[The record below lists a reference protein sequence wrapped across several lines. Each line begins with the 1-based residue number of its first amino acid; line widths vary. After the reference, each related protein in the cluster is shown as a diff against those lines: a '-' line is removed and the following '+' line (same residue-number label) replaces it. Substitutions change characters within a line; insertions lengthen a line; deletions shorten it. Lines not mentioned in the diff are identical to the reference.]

1 MEGAPKSKFT
11 RMARVLPNNEKSF
24 ALMKEEEAKEAAERE
39 KEQGFSVCFN
49 YLTSSLLVRHIM
61 LHDWCKLGF
70 KIYLAKSSI
79 SILVLVVW
87 VVNIVRIKGER
98 KYLGSE

>member
-1 MEGAPKSKFT
+1 MSVMMLVMVMVMVMVTP
-11 RMARVLPNNEKSF
+11 
-24 ALMKEEEAKEAAERE
+24 RE

-49 YLTSSLLVRHIM
+49 YHASSLLVRHIM

-70 KIYLAKSSI
+70 IINFAKSSI

>member
-1 MEGAPKSKFT
+1 MGKRTDREQRLQQEVGEGPK
-11 RMARVLPNNEKSF
+11 
-24 ALMKEEEAKEAAERE
+24 E

-49 YLTSSLLVRHIM
+49 YHASSLLVRHIM

-70 KIYLAKSSI
+70 KINLAKSSI

>member
-1 MEGAPKSKFT
+1 M
-11 RMARVLPNNEKSF
+11 
-24 ALMKEEEAKEAAERE
+24 
-39 KEQGFSVCFN
+39 SVMMLVMVMVMVMV
-49 YLTSSLLVRHIM
+49 YHASSLLVRHIM

-70 KIYLAKSSI
+70 KINFAKSSI